1 MLLGIVLHATLPYF
15 SRIAEFEAVW
25 PADDDQSILLLLV
38 FDFIHVWRMPTFF
51 LLAGFFAHLVLERR
65 STSVFVHDR
74 LKRIALPL
82 LLFGTVMAVIIPPIW
97 VYGWYGIISLEVF
110 QETMTERQDL
120 DSSGDLVGHLW
131 FLYYLLLM
139 YAVLIA
145 FRLLAGLHWAQ
156 SILRPAGRLPI
167 GRYVCDA
174 IYARA
179 PLLLALGAVFLLVLR
194 IGDESKP
201 IWPLNAPDVLYGALF
216 FFYGYGLHA
225 RRGLIERLMRTG
237 TLATLWAI
245 AATVYLA
252 HLVLSGALDEM
263 SKQEVEKE
271 TLEFLWII
279 GTVFYGAAAAFFSVG
294 LVGLFERLLRSSRT
308 WIRWLA
314 DSSYWIYIIHLP
326 VVAFLT
332 FYLAH
337 LDRQSWL
344 KSLTGFSWNA
354 ELKFLVVCV
363 VTGVIGI
370 VTYQYLVRYTPIGTL
385 LNGKKTAE
393 REEGRGHAAPV
404 TVTPE
409 LSHSTSRR
417 GTLSEHHD

>member
-25 PADDDQSILLLLV
+25 PADDDQSILLFLV

-65 STSVFVHDR
+65 STSVFVRDR
-74 LKRIALPL
+74 LTRIALPL

-131 FLYYLLLM
+131 FLYYLSLM

-145 FRLLAGLHWAQ
+145 FRLLAGLQWAQ

-201 IWPLNAPDVLYGALF
+201 IWPLNVPDVLYGALF

-225 RRGLIERLMRTG
+225 RRGLIDRLMRTG
-237 TLATLWAI
+237 TLTTLWAI
-245 AATVYLA
+245 ATAVYLA
-252 HLVLSGALDEM
+252 HLVLTGALDEM

-308 WIRWLA
+308 WIRWIADFVVLDIHHPPACRRFPDILSSPPRQAELA
-314 DSSYWIYIIHLP
+314 EVPNRLQWD
-326 VVAFLT
+326 
-332 FYLAH
+332 
-337 LDRQSWL
+337 
-344 KSLTGFSWNA
+344 A
-354 ELKFLVVCV
+354 ELKFLVACV

-385 LNGKKTAE
+385 LNGKKTA
-393 REEGRGHAAPV
+393 A
-404 TVTPE
+404 
-409 LSHSTSRR
+409 
-417 GTLSEHHD
+417 TLRQ